1 MVTSQTVDTWTGVP
15 GFSEEWYRDIV
26 EFAGRTPEPVRWFA
40 AHFTEG
46 SIVLL
51 VLLFLLASGRR
62 FGGTSRDRAATLV
75 APVAVVLAYGLS
87 EWIKTLVDQERPCRA
102 LTDLVIVAGHCP
114 PPGDWS
120 FPSNHSTIAGALA
133 ATTLLLRPRLGLLA
147 VPLALLAAFSR
158 TFVGVHYPHDVVG
171 GLLLGTLV
179 GTVLLVTLSG
189 PVAHLL
195 DRRRTGPP
203 AGTRT
208 PTGAR

>member
-1 MVTSQTVDTWTGVP
+1 MTSWMVDLPEDVP
-15 GFSEEWYRDIV
+15 QVSVEWYRDIV
-26 EFAGRTPEPVRWFA
+26 EFADRTPEPVQWFA

-46 SIVLL
+46 SVVLL
-51 VLLFLLASGRR
+51 GLLFLLAAWRR
-62 FGGTSRDRAATLV
+62 FGGTSRDRAAALV

-87 EWIKTLVDQERPCRA
+87 EWIKTLFDQERPCRA
-102 LTDLVIVAGHCP
+102 LADLAIVAGHCP
-114 PPGDWS
+114 PTGDWS

-133 ATTLLLRPRLGLLA
+133 ATTLVLGLRLGLLA

-158 TFVGVHYPHDVVG
+158 TFVGVHYPHDVVAG
-171 GLLLGTLV
+171 VLLGALV
-179 GTVLLVTLSG
+179 GTVLLMTLTG

-203 AGTRT
+203 AQTRT